1 MVRTGARGRSAKPPW
16 SEVLG
21 DRCTMMAEALRL
33 HDTETM
39 AHGMRVRAISEY
51 LGAAMQID
59 AAAADILAK
68 ASALH
73 DLGKIAFELEF
84 LRSTQSYTGSERRR
98 MESHARIGEQLLD
111 IADPDEFRVIAL
123 LVGQHHERSDGSG
136 YPKALTGNRIH
147 PLTRI
152 LIVADVFDA
161 LATIRSYRPPWS
173 EERIRAHF
181 FENRAGQFDP
191 DVAELLLDRY
201 ADCDSARISALPD

>member
-1 MVRTGARGRSAKPPW
+1 MI
-16 SEVLG
+16 
-21 DRCTMMAEALRL
+21 AEALRL

-39 AHGMRVRAISEY
+39 AHGLRVRAISEY
-51 LGAAMQID
+51 LGTAMQLD

-73 DLGKIAFELEF
+73 DVGKIAFESEF
-84 LRSTQSYTGSERRR
+84 IRSEQGYTASERRR
-98 MESHARIGEQLLD
+98 MESHVQIGEQLLD

-123 LVGQHHERSDGSG
+123 LVGQHHERWDGTG
-136 YPKALTGNRIH
+136 YPRALRGSRIH
-147 PLTRI
+147 PLARV
-152 LIVADVFDA
+152 LSVADVFDA
-161 LATIRSYRPPWS
+161 LASIRSYRPPWS

-201 ADCDSARISALPD
+201 AGCDSARISALPASSPD